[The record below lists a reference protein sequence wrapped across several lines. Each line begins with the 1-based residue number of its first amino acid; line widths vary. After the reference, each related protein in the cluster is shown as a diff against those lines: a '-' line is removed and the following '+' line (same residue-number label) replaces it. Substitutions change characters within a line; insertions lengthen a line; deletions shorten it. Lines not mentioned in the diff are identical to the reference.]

1 MKNNNEL
8 SYINSLMNDKIS
20 ENHMRSEILQNLK
33 GLKYWLYL
41 LGF

>member
-8 SYINSLMNDKIS
+8 AYINFLMNDKIS
-20 ENHMRSEILQNLK
+20 ENRLRTEILQNLK
-33 GLKYWLYL
+33 GLKYWLFL

>member
-8 SYINSLMNDKIS
+8 SYINSTLNDKIS
-20 ENHMRSEILQNLK
+20 ENRLRSEILQNLK
-33 GLKYWLYL
+33 GLKYWLFL

>member
-8 SYINSLMNDKIS
+8 SYINSLMNDKIHES
-20 ENHMRSEILQNLK
+20 QMRAEILQSLK
-33 GLKYWLYL
+33 GLKYWLFL